1 MDQLKMPVEVAAAP
15 LCVTVTETKLC
26 GLLILIVGPPLLKLL
41 TLLMNER

>member
-15 LCVTVTETKLC
+15 LCVTVTETKVC